1 MVTAGTVRQQQQCK
15 QLGVCAAESQ
25 TAEVDHECR
34 SSYHFCTA
42 YEIYLVVVASFI
54 ASVAL

>member
-1 MVTAGTVRQQQQCK
+1 MTAGTVRQQRK
-15 QLGVCAAESQ
+15 QLGVCAAEGQ
-25 TAEVDHECR
+25 KAEADHECR
-34 SSYHFCTA
+34 SIYHFCAA